1 MSVGGGEQNRRN
13 ALDTLQ
19 SQPTMTMSINQAAV
33 ASSEPMFQLASVS
46 EQFANNNVYAEAR
59 VEADASFASSTPS
72 HVTFMAAQNHGI
84 EMGQPP
90 LSSAL
95 VNMLPNVDN
104 SSIVSPQEKKRKK
117 SGAAPKQH
125 QLPMFLT
132 KTYHMIDRCD
142 GDIATWSLTG
152 DNFVVKNVEKFAST
166 ILPMYFKHSNF
177 SSFARQLNFYGF
189 RKLKA
194 EPILT
199 ADYDA
204 RTASY
209 VRFFHEKFQKDKP
222 ELLYFI
228 KRATKSDIQS
238 KDDVESLRNE
248 VQQLHDVIMNTQAE
262 CDRKIAEM
270 HYEFSSRITM
280 LQQQQQTQGTIV
292 QQNAPRT
299 QNFPGQLMLSPQQQ
313 IVQSTKALIPKIE
326 PPNNSQDRI
335 PILHQACLSLT
346 SPAGPQPQLQ
356 GPLRMGE
363 EKRTVSDDFALP
375 PAQRQQPFLGQ
386 EPIIPKMEEKRL
398 VTEDSI

>member
-1 MSVGGGEQNRRN
+1 MSGSGGDKKNNSNSNIPDSIQ
-13 ALDTLQ
+13 Q
-19 SQPTMTMSINQAAV
+19 HQPIMAMSANQTATAA
-33 ASSEPMFQLASVS
+33 SEPMFQLASVS
-46 EQFANNNVYAEAR
+46 EQFANNNVYAEA
-59 VEADASFASSTPS
+59 DASFASSTPP
-72 HVTFMAAQNHGI
+72 HVAFMNSIMNTRLNESAQNGI
-84 EMGQPP
+84 EMGQAALASTPINIQSVDA
-90 LSSAL
+90 SS
-95 VNMLPNVDN
+95 V
-104 SSIVSPQEKKRKK
+104 VSPQEKKRKK
-117 SGAAPKQH
+117 SATAPKQH

-142 GDIATWSLTG
+142 SEVATWSNLG
-152 DNFVVKNVEKFAST
+152 DNFVVKDVEKFAKT

-248 VQQLHDVIMNTQAE
+248 VQQLHETILNIQTE
-262 CDRKIAEM
+262 FDRKIAEM

-280 LQQQQQTQGTIV
+280 LQQQQHTQNTQNTLQTRA
-292 QQNAPRT
+292 APIN
-299 QNFPGQLMLSPQQQ
+299 QNFPGQLMIQSSQQEMVPQ
-313 IVQSTKALIPKIE
+313 TKVVPPKAV

-335 PILHQACLSLT
+335 QSLHQACLSLT

-356 GPLRMGE
+356 GQVRIP
-363 EKRTVSDDFALP
+363 TVLSLP
-375 PAQRQQPFLGQ
+375 PAQSQN
-386 EPIIPKMEEKRL
+386 
-398 VTEDSI
+398 

>member
-1 MSVGGGEQNRRN
+1 
-13 ALDTLQ
+13 
-19 SQPTMTMSINQAAV
+19 
-33 ASSEPMFQLASVS
+33 
-46 EQFANNNVYAEAR
+46 
-59 VEADASFASSTPS
+59 
-72 HVTFMAAQNHGI
+72 
-84 EMGQPP
+84 
-90 LSSAL
+90 
-95 VNMLPNVDN
+95 
-104 SSIVSPQEKKRKK
+104 
-117 SGAAPKQH
+117 
-125 QLPMFLT
+125 
-132 KTYHMIDRCD
+132 MIDRCD
-142 GDIATWSLTG
+142 REIATWSNAG
-152 DNFVVKNVEKFAST
+152 DNFVVKDVEKFAKA

-248 VQQLHDVIMNTQAE
+248 VQQLNETILNIQTE

-280 LQQQQQTQGTIV
+280 LQQQHHSQNSLQTQTAPINQHFQGQMMLQS
-292 QQNAPRT
+292 QQELAP
-299 QNFPGQLMLSPQQQ
+299 Q
-313 IVQSTKALIPKIE
+313 TKSIPPKSV
-326 PPNNSQDRI
+326 PLNNSQDRI
-335 PILHQACLSLT
+335 QSLHQACLSLT

-356 GPLRMGE
+356 GQARLGDKPFVP
-363 EKRTVSDDFALP
+363 TAFSLP
-375 PAQRQQPFLGQ
+375 PAQSQ
-386 EPIIPKMEEKRL
+386 I
-398 VTEDSI
+398 